1 MEPHV
6 LRQMRGAVDLA
17 QEAVAATVDAIAE
30 AHLDIAAMPYAVLER
45 IPVIAQP
52 AVAIG
57 QVQRTITIGV
67 YAAIRGV
74 NWIVGSAAASV
85 VDRWAEPPRRTAS
98 PQPGPNSLGSPST
111 RLARRPALD
120 PSWASWANQPATLD
134 ADRHEGVRRVLS
146 HASQTTSPHPPTD

>member
-30 AHLDIAAMPYAVLER
+30 AHLDIARTPYAVLER

-52 AVAIG
+52 AHAIE
-57 QVQRTITIGV
+57 QVQRTITTGV

-74 NWIVGSAAASV
+74 NRVVGSAAACV
-85 VDRWAEPPRRTAS
+85 VDRWA
-98 PQPGPNSLGSPST
+98 
-111 RLARRPALD
+111 
-120 PSWASWANQPATLD
+120 
-134 ADRHEGVRRVLS
+134 
-146 HASQTTSPHPPTD
+146 